1 MKFKIIMK
9 YTEYNINNY
18 SSMIEDLKKS
28 IDLVNDGN
36 NTYIL
41 SICVEDVYK
50 SYSFNNIDLKCN
62 GIKLT
67 LEIILSE
74 YSLYYGEVNDFKM
87 SLRYKEGHT
96 IKTGISV
103 IYDKVNE
110 KYVYQMTKEECKNIL
125 TKYHYINKNI
135 SVKYTVKNTFY
146 NHIINN
152 YIYEGKELVLTFVD
166 YLNPEKGCVI
176 RVCNNITVEFKIE
189 EDKNLTILDFYKKYD
204 KLHSL
209 SQEVKDLKIKVET
222 MGIIDIETLV
232 INNKLY
238 PYSIGIYYN
247 NKFKCFYL
255 SDYNSPTGDRQGLEK
270 SINNMIK
277 DCFEYISKKKIKL
290 LYAHNGGKFDFKL
303 LLEYGKVSNDNK
315 DIDKDC
321 FIQNCFIKGTTIY
334 YITIYYKE
342 FKFTFKDSY
351 LLLPRSLKDLCK
363 AFNTDVIKG
372 DFPHK

>member
-1 MKFKIIMK
+1 MNKKQGFKIIMK

-87 SLRYKEGHT
+87 SLRYKEGHI
-96 IKTGISV
+96 IKSGVTV

-110 KYVYQMTKEECKNIL
+110 KSVYQMTNDECKNIL

-135 SVKYTVKNTFY
+135 SVKYTVKNTFH

-166 YLNPEKGCVI
+166 YLNTEKGIVI
-176 RVCNNITVEFKIE
+176 RVCNNIIVEFKIE
-189 EDKNLTILDFYKKYD
+189 EDKSLTILEYYKTYD

-209 SQEVKDLKIKVET
+209 SQEVKDEKIKVEKF
-222 MGIIDIETLV
+222 GIIDIETLV

-255 SDYNSPTGDRQGLEK
+255 SVYNSPQGLEK

-315 DIDKDC
+315 DKHC
-321 FIQNCFIKGTTIY
+321 FIQKSFIKGTTIY
-334 YITIYYKE
+334 YITIYYNE
-342 FKFTFKDSY
+342 FNFTLKDSY

-363 AFNTDVIKG
+363 AFNTEVIKG
-372 DFPHK
+372 DFPHR